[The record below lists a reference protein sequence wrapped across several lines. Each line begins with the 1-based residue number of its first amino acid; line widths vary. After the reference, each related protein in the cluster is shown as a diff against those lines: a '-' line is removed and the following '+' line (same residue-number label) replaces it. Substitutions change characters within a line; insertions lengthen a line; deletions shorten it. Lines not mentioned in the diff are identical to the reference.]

1 MRAVTEKKEV
11 RCLGDLG
18 VISPVPQTLLGDPS
32 GQLQLLLCLGRMA
45 TSWAIDRSRQSISL
59 ISRTRGAAVY
69 FARLVRP
76 YQK

>member
-32 GQLQLLLCLGRMA
+32 GQLQLLLCLGRHG
-45 TSWAIDRSRQSISL
+45 DVLGYRQVAPVDLLDISD
-59 ISRTRGAAVY
+59 
-69 FARLVRP
+69 
-76 YQK
+76 